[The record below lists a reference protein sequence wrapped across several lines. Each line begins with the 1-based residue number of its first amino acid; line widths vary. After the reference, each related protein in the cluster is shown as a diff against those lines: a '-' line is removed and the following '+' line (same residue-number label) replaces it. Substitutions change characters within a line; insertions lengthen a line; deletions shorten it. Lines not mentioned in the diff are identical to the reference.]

1 MFNAISRIFS
11 ASFLFEEVNGESAV
25 GSSKFC
31 HAIYQFRPLPPFSI
45 ILGLCL
51 VCVFPQVYGPAKS
64 VFTL

>member
-31 HAIYQFRPLPPFSI
+31 HAIYQFRPPLFSI
-45 ILGLCL
+45 IPTAGDPYLKWN
-51 VCVFPQVYGPAKS
+51 F
-64 VFTL
+64 